1 MKVTDRTT
9 RRFLRFGAAAL
20 IASRLV
26 QMLRRASFLLQLV
39 LGLAIWADLLRGAI
53 PLHIANGI
61 LFAVLLEVEAVAGAF
76 AGVAGRLVALA
87 AGWGILVVAFGLTQ
101 TEILVG
107 DLHVIVQIAH
117 LGVGLV
123 AMGLAERVA
132 RATHARL
139 LARSTR
145 SAVSPRLRGAPSP

>member
-1 MKVTDRTT
+1 MKNGDRAS
-9 RRFLRFGAAAL
+9 RRFLRFEGAAL
-20 IASRLV
+20 IAAGLV
-26 QMLRRASFLLQLV
+26 QLIRRASFLLQLV
-39 LGLAIWADLLRGAI
+39 LGLAIWADFLGGAI

-61 LFAVLLEVEAVAGAF
+61 FFVILLEVEAVAAAF
-76 AGVAGRLVALA
+76 AGVARRLVGLA

-107 DLHVIVQIAH
+107 ELHVIVQITH

-132 RATHARL
+132 RAMRARL
-139 LARSTR
+139 LGRSHR
-145 SAVSPRLRGAPSP
+145 SAVSPRAVGASTP